1 MRTTVTLDADV
12 AAQIE
17 AERRRSRRSFKD
29 VVNDAL
35 RRGLAQPSTQPKRQ
49 GSVTRPVTLALRAT
63 PDVADISEAITQAE
77 GDHHR

>member
-35 RRGLAQPSTQPKRQ
+35 RRGLAQPTQPQRQ
-49 GSVTRPVTLALRAT
+49 GPVTRPVTLALRAT